1 MLVYNVS
8 VVVPNY
14 NGIEFLK
21 TCLDSIKNQV
31 MSTDNIDMELIIV
44 DNASND
50 MSIRFIEDYV
60 SKIRETT
67 QFHYTLIE
75 NKTNKG
81 FAKAVNQ
88 GIKASTSEYICLLN
102 NDVELEDNFLISLV
116 KCMNKD
122 ENIFAANS
130 KMIQFHNR
138 NLIDDAGDEYNLLA
152 WTKKE
157 GEGKHKELYDTSY
170 EVFSACGGASM
181 YRKSILDEIGLFD
194 ENFFAYMEDVDLS
207 YRAQIN
213 GYKIVFCPNAEVY
226 HIGSGSSGSRYND
239 FKIPLAARNNVWV
252 VYKNMPWPQKLI
264 NILFLFFGFLIK
276 YLFFLNKGFGNLYI
290 NGIKEGLNNRD
301 KINKVEFK
309 HENWKNY
316 FKIEWKLIKN
326 MFKYPL

>member
-21 TCLDSIKNQV
+21 TCLDSIKKQV
-31 MSTDNIDMELIIV
+31 MSTDNINMELIII
-44 DNASND
+44 DNNSND

-75 NKTNKG
+75 NKTNQG

-122 ENIFAANS
+122 EDIFAVSS

-157 GEGKHKELYDTSY
+157 GEGNHKELYDVSR
-170 EVFSACGGASM
+170 EVFSACGGAAM
-181 YRKSILDEIGLFD
+181 YRKSILEEIGLFD

-239 FKIPLAARNNVWV
+239 FKIPLAARNNIWV
-252 VYKNMPWPQKLI
+252 VYKNMPWPQKLV
-264 NILFLFFGFLIK
+264 NILFLFLGFLIK

-290 NGIKEGLNNRD
+290 NGIKEGLNNLD
-301 KINKVEFK
+301 KIDKIDFK
-309 HENWKNY
+309 RENWKNY

-326 MFKYPL
+326 MFKYPF